1 MNSRIILA
9 KGINMDRSYNNV
21 IDYTENQM
29 LTLLRSE
36 AHLVREASDY
46 TFIRGTGTLD
56 TQFTYAECLGSNYM
70 AFQNPD
76 YSNKWFFA
84 WIDEVQYR
92 GNYNTRIIYTI
103 DAWSTWFSD
112 WTAKKCFINRHH
124 VNDDSIGANL
134 IEEPVNTG
142 EYVVNKKASY
152 LRDNPRNII
161 YWN

>member
-29 LTLLRSE
+29 LALLRSQ

-92 GNYNTRIIYTI
+92 GNRNTRIIYTI